1 MLSLKTYPEP
11 RCAIFCN
18 PCLVVHLATLTQN
31 RHLFHFVDWIM
42 RLMPISPLARF
53 KARPIKWV
61 CMLAIIIGLPVGCAV
76 LEHKERELVF
86 RIEPGTASW
95 YSGLPADVQEI
106 ELSTPSF
113 GPSQNIH
120 AWWWP
125 ASDKNAPAVL
135 YLHGSR
141 WNLTG
146 QLFRIQQLKAQGY
159 SILAIDYRGFGQSMG
174 QLPSEKSVYEDARI
188 AWARLKQLQ
197 PDPQR
202 RLIYGHSLGG
212 AVAVD
217 LAAELGNDAEKD
229 NAPIQARGLIIES
242 TFTNLAD
249 VATALAN
256 TSLPVRWLLSQKF
269 DSLDKIADIHM
280 PVLIVHGTEDRYVP
294 ARFSEQLF
302 EAAREPKKLILV
314 PGGTHNNS
322 MQIGQPAYSRA
333 IRTLLD
339 TPASLPRVT
348 TQDQPSKNAG

>member
-1 MLSLKTYPEP
+1 
-11 RCAIFCN
+11 
-18 PCLVVHLATLTQN
+18 
-31 RHLFHFVDWIM
+31 
-42 RLMPISPLARF
+42 MPIFSLARI
-53 KARPIKWV
+53 KARRFTWA
-61 CMLAIIIGLPVGCAV
+61 CMAALIIGLPVGCAV

-86 RIEPGTASW
+86 RIEPGNASW
-95 YSGLPADVQEI
+95 YSGLPADVQEL
-106 ELSTPSF
+106 ELNTPSF
-113 GPSQNIH
+113 GTSQNIH

-125 ASDKNAPAVL
+125 ATRKDAPAIL

-146 QLFRIQQLKAQGY
+146 QLFRIEQLRALGF

-174 QLPSEKSVYEDARI
+174 QLPSEDTVYEDARI
-188 AWARLKQLQ
+188 AWDRLKQLQ

-217 LAAELGNDAEKD
+217 LAAELGRDARKD
-229 NAPIQARGLIIES
+229 DTPTQARGLIIES

-249 VATALAN
+249 VAAAIAN

-280 PVLIVHGTEDRYVP
+280 PVLIVHGTDDRYVP
-294 ARFSEQLF
+294 ARFSEELF
-302 EAAREPKKLILV
+302 EAAQEPKNLLLV

-322 MQIGQPAYSRA
+322 MRLGRQAYSQA
-333 IRTLLD
+333 IQTLLKA
-339 TPASLPRVT
+339 TASPEQAKKEENR
-348 TQDQPSKNAG
+348 QKQAG

>member
-1 MLSLKTYPEP
+1 MAISL
-11 RCAIFCN
+11 
-18 PCLVVHLATLTQN
+18 
-31 RHLFHFVDWIM
+31 
-42 RLMPISPLARF
+42 LARF
-53 KARPIKWV
+53 KARPIRWV
-61 CMLAIIIGLPVGCAV
+61 LMAATILGLPVGCAV

-106 ELSTPSF
+106 ELRTPAF
-113 GPSQNIH
+113 GTSQNIH
-120 AWWWP
+120 AWWWAAP
-125 ASDKNAPAVL
+125 DKNAPAIL

-159 SILAIDYRGFGQSMG
+159 SILGIDYRGFGQSMG

-188 AWARLKQLQ
+188 AWQRLKQLQ

-217 LAAELGNDAEKD
+217 LAAELGHDAEKD
-229 NAPIQARGLIIES
+229 DAPVQARGLIIES

-302 EAAREPKKLILV
+302 AAAKEPKKLILV

-322 MQIGQPAYSRA
+322 MQIGQPSYSRA
-333 IRTLLD
+333 IRSLLD
-339 TPASLPRVT
+339 TPASHSQANR
-348 TQDQPSKNAG
+348 QNKGQKDAG